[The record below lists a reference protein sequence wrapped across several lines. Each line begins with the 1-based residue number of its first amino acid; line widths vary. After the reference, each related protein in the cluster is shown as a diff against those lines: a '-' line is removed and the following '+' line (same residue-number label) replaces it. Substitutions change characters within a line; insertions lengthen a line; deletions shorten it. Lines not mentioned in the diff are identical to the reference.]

1 MFKLIVQNNFDNFF
15 VLWYNESSNFIFIL
29 SVNEIS
35 ASLLTASERMI
46 MVKKI
51 ASVLLACFLMTTLYT
66 TVFAAEHQDD
76 ANAEC
81 TRVLINSSESTL
93 YSSVAPRGAPCTGS
107 HSVAIWSEEGHYYL
121 DSPNSSACRI
131 YVVDFRG
138 LCNKCNYYVGKTER
152 TQLQHNFPGGGAMC
166 TNGCGHGYV
175 R

>member
-1 MFKLIVQNNFDNFF
+1 
-15 VLWYNESSNFIFIL
+15 
-29 SVNEIS
+29 
-35 ASLLTASERMI
+35 

-51 ASVLLACFLMTTLYT
+51 ASVLLACFLMITLYT

-107 HSVAIWSEEGHYYL
+107 HS
-121 DSPNSSACRI
+121 NSSACRI